1 VYRAGDA
8 RFRRLLMNKLQ
19 LTKGEL
25 TKIILEEVRKLQEQP
40 EVSLTRDAAE
50 ALKPEIAQTVGNLRS
65 DNDAD
70 QDKIFAVAN
79 LLGLIR
85 DE

>member
-25 TKIILEEVRKLQEQP
+25 TKIILEEVRNLQEQP
-40 EVSLTRDAAE
+40 VDDAVETAKQEVLQILQADPAKYPLVRDI
-50 ALKPEIAQTVGNLRS
+50 LKGME
-65 DNDAD
+65 
-70 QDKIFAVAN
+70 
-79 LLGLIR
+79 
-85 DE
+85 

>member
-1 VYRAGDA
+1 
-8 RFRRLLMNKLQ
+8 MNKLQ

-50 ALKPEIAQTVGNLRS
+50 ALKPEIAQAVGNLRPE
-65 DNDAD
+65 DDE
-70 QDKIFAVAN
+70 QQEKIFAVAN
-79 LLGLIR
+79 LLGLIS

>member
-25 TKIILEEVRKLQEQP
+25 TKIILEEVRNLQEQVST
-40 EVSLTRDAAE
+40 ESVAKADNWWDSLTPEQKVATAGE
-50 ALKPEIAQTVGNLRS
+50 AL
-65 DNDAD
+65 
-70 QDKIFAVAN
+70 
-79 LLGLIR
+79 LGTT
-85 DE
+85 E

>member
-25 TKIILEEVRKLQEQP
+25 TKIILEEVRNLQEQIDP
-40 EVSLTRDAAE
+40 SKQAE
-50 ALKPEIAQTVGNLRS
+50 EAKAEIADFLSRAS
-65 DNDAD
+65 DD
-70 QDKIFAVAN
+70 QVLAAAN
-79 LLGLIR
+79 MLKEM
-85 DE
+85 DNYE

>member
-25 TKIILEEVRKLQEQP
+25 TKIILEEVRNLQEQP
-40 EVSLTRDAAE
+40 VDNAVEAAKEELEQILQANPTMYPLVRDI
-50 ALKPEIAQTVGNLRS
+50 LKVMKQ
-65 DNDAD
+65 
-70 QDKIFAVAN
+70 
-79 LLGLIR
+79 
-85 DE
+85 